1 MQFAQRLLSTRGG
14 TIALSIM
21 AAVLAAVILVTYLN
35 RYRDSVKQ
43 SGVPISVLV
52 ANGLIEK
59 GTSGQVIATEE
70 LYKSIKMPKGEV
82 TEGAITDPDTL
93 KGSVATADVFPG
105 EQLTRAKF
113 STSESGSL
121 SNEIT
126 GDQRVMTLPFDAAHG
141 MIGQIEPGDRID
153 VYAGFNVRRLG
164 PDGRPEPGVSERPV
178 LKLITS
184 EVQVIDAPQAGSGG
198 GITGGGSKAR
208 LTVRA
213 SDEDMAKMAFT
224 SDNGIL
230 WAVLRPRA
238 NASATSPNIV
248 TIETVLFGIP
258 PVAVERSLGGRR

>member
-1 MQFAQRLLSTRGG
+1 MPFAQRLLSTRGG

-43 SGVPISVLV
+43 SGVPVTVLV
-52 ANGLIEK
+52 ADGLIEK
-59 GTSGQVIATEE
+59 GTSGQVIANEE
-70 LYKSIKMPKGEV
+70 LYKSTKMPKGDV
-82 TEGAITDPDTL
+82 VDGAITDPDSL
-93 KGSVATADVFPG
+93 KGSIATADVFPG
-105 EQLTRAKF
+105 EQLTRSKF
-113 STSESGSL
+113 TTSESGSL
-121 SNEIT
+121 ANEIT

-141 MIGQIEPGDRID
+141 MIGQVQAGDHID

-164 PDGRPEPGVSERPV
+164 PDGRPEPGTAERPV

-184 EVQVIDAPQAGSGG
+184 EVQVIDVPQSGSGG
-198 GITGGGSKAR
+198 LGANKAR

-224 SDNGIL
+224 SDNGVL

-238 NASATSPNIV
+238 NASPTSPNIV
-248 TIETVLFGIP
+248 SIETVLFGIP
-258 PVAVERSLGGRR
+258 PVAVERSLGARR

>member
-43 SGVPISVLV
+43 SGVPVTVLV
-52 ANGLIEK
+52 ADGLIEK
-59 GTSGQVIATEE
+59 GTSGQVIANEE
-70 LYKSIKMPKGEV
+70 LYKSTKMPKGDV
-82 TEGAITDPDTL
+82 VDGAITDPDSL
-93 KGSVATADVFPG
+93 KGSIATADVFPG
-105 EQLTRAKF
+105 EQLTRSKF
-113 STSESGSL
+113 TTSESGSL
-121 SNEIT
+121 ANEIT

-141 MIGQIEPGDRID
+141 MIGQIQAGDHID

-164 PDGRPEPGVSERPV
+164 PDGRPEPGTAERPV

-184 EVQVIDAPQAGSGG
+184 EVQVIDVPQSGSGG
-198 GITGGGSKAR
+198 LGANKAR

-224 SDNGIL
+224 SDNGVL

-238 NASATSPNIV
+238 NASPTSPNIV
-248 TIETVLFGIP
+248 SIETVLFGIP
-258 PVAVERSLGGRR
+258 PVAVERSLGARR

>member
-1 MQFAQRLLSTRGG
+1 MQFAQRLLSTRSG

-43 SGVPISVLV
+43 SGLPVTVLV
-52 ANGLIEK
+52 ADGLIEK

-70 LYKSIKMPKGEV
+70 LYKRTTMPKGEV
-82 TEGAITDPDTL
+82 VDGAITDPDSL
-93 KGSVATADVFPG
+93 KGSIATADVFPG
-105 EQLTRAKF
+105 EQLTRTKF
-113 STSESGSL
+113 TTSESGSL

-141 MIGQIEPGDRID
+141 MIGQIQAGDHID
-153 VYAGFNVRRLG
+153 VYAGFNVRRLA
-164 PDGRPEPGVSERPV
+164 PDGRPEPGTAERPV

-184 EVQVIDAPQAGSGG
+184 EVQVIDVPQSGSGG
-198 GITGGGSKAR
+198 LGPNKAR

-224 SDNGIL
+224 SDNGVL

-238 NASATSPNIV
+238 NASPTSPNIV
-248 TIETVLFGIP
+248 SIETVLFGIP
-258 PVAVERSLGGRR
+258 PVAVERSLGARR

>member
-43 SGVPISVLV
+43 SGVPVSVLV

-59 GTSGQVIATEE
+59 GTSGQVIATED
-70 LYKSIKMPKGEV
+70 LYKTTTMPKGEV
-82 TEGAITDPDTL
+82 AEGAITDPDTL

-113 STSESGSL
+113 TTSESGSL
-121 SNEIT
+121 ANEIS
-126 GDQRVMTLPFDAAHG
+126 GDQRVMTLGFDAAHG
-141 MIGQIEPGDRID
+141 MIGQIQAGDHID

-164 PDGRPEPGVSERPV
+164 PDGRPEPGVAERPV

-184 EVQVIDAPQAGSGG
+184 EVQVIDVPQSGSGG
-198 GITGGGSKAR
+198 IGANKAR

-238 NASATSPNIV
+238 NASPTSPNIV
-248 TIETVLFGIP
+248 SIETVLFGIP
-258 PVAVERSLGGRR
+258 SVAVERSLGGKR

>member
-43 SGVPISVLV
+43 SSVPMTVLV

-59 GTSGQVIATEE
+59 GTSGQVIATED
-70 LYKSIKMPKGEV
+70 LYKTTTMSKAEV
-82 TEGAITDPDTL
+82 VDGAITDPDSL
-93 KGSVATADVFPG
+93 RGSVATADVFPG

-126 GDQRVMTLPFDAAHG
+126 GDQRVMTLPFDGAHG
-141 MIGQIEPGDRID
+141 MIGQIQAGDHVD

-164 PDGRPEPGVSERPV
+164 PDGRPEPGVAERPV
-178 LKLITS
+178 LKLIVS
-184 EVQVIDAPQAGSGG
+184 NVQVLEVPQSGSGG
-198 GITGGGSKAR
+198 VTGGSGKAK

-213 SDEDMAKMAFT
+213 ADEDIAKMAFT

-238 NASATSPNIV
+238 NASTTSPDIV
-248 TIETVLFGIP
+248 SLETVLFGIP
-258 PVAVERSLGGRR
+258 PVAVERSLGGKR

>member
-35 RYRDSVKQ
+35 RYRESVKQ
-43 SGVPISVLV
+43 SGVPVTVLV

-59 GTSGQVIATEE
+59 GTSGQVIANEE
-70 LYKSIKMPKGEV
+70 LYRVTTMPKGEV
-82 TEGAITDPDTL
+82 AEGTITDPDSL
-93 KGSVATADVFPG
+93 KGRVASADVFPG
-105 EQLTRAKF
+105 EQLTSAKF
-113 STSESGSL
+113 TTTEAGSL
-121 SNEIT
+121 ANEIT
-126 GDQRVMTLPFDAAHG
+126 GDQRVMTLPFDGAHG
-141 MIGQIEPGDRID
+141 MIGQIQAGDRID

-164 PDGRPEPGVSERPV
+164 PDGRPEPGTAERAV

-184 EVQVIDAPQAGSGG
+184 DVQVLSVPQSGG
-198 GITGGGSKAR
+198 GLSGGSKAK

-213 SDEDMAKMAFT
+213 SDEDIAKMAFT

-230 WAVLRPRA
+230 GAVLRPRA
-238 NASATSPNIV
+238 NASTTSPNIV
-248 TIETVLFGIP
+248 SVETVLFGIP

>member
-14 TIALSIM
+14 TIALSIA
-21 AAVLAAVILVTYLN
+21 AAVLAAIILVTYLN
-35 RYRDSVKQ
+35 RYRASVKQ
-43 SGVPISVLV
+43 SGLPVSVLV
-52 ANGLIEK
+52 ANGVIEK
-59 GTSGQVIATEE
+59 GTSGEVIANED
-70 LYKSIKMPKGEV
+70 LYRITSMPKGDAS
-82 TEGAITDPDTL
+82 EGAITDPDAL
-93 KGSVATADVFPG
+93 KGSVAAADVFPG

-113 STSESGSL
+113 STSEAGSL
-121 SNEIT
+121 SNRIT

-141 MIGQIEPGDRID
+141 MIGQVQAGDRID

-164 PDGRPEPGVSERPV
+164 PDGRPEPGVAERPV

-184 EVQVIDAPQAGSGG
+184 EVQVIEVPQSGSGSLG
-198 GITGGGSKAR
+198 GNKAR

-224 SDNGIL
+224 ADNGVL

-238 NASATSPNIV
+238 NAAVTSPNIV

-258 PVAVERSLGGRR
+258 PVAVERSLGAKR

>member
-43 SGVPISVLV
+43 SGVPVTVLV

-59 GTSGQVIATEE
+59 GTSGQVIATED
-70 LYKSIKMPKGEV
+70 LYKTTTMPKGEV
-82 TEGAITDPDTL
+82 AEGAITDPDTL

-105 EQLTRAKF
+105 EQLTGAKF
-113 STSESGSL
+113 TTSESGSL
-121 SNEIT
+121 ANEIT

-141 MIGQIEPGDRID
+141 MIGQIQAGDHID

-184 EVQVIDAPQAGSGG
+184 EVQVIDVPPTGSGG
-198 GITGGGSKAR
+198 IGGTKAR

-238 NASATSPNIV
+238 NPSATSPNIV
-248 TIETVLFGIP
+248 SVETVLFGIP
-258 PVAVERSLGGRR
+258 SVAVERSLGGKR

>member
-43 SGVPISVLV
+43 SGIPVTVLV

-59 GTSGQVIATEE
+59 GTSGQVIANED
-70 LYKSIKMPKGEV
+70 LYKTTTMPKGEV
-82 TEGAITDPDTL
+82 VDGAITDPDTL

-113 STSESGSL
+113 TTSESGSL
-121 SNEIT
+121 ANEIT

-141 MIGQIEPGDRID
+141 MIGQIQAGDHID

-164 PDGRPEPGVSERPV
+164 PDGRPEPGVAERPV

-184 EVQVIDAPQAGSGG
+184 EVQVIDVPQTGSGG
-198 GITGGGSKAR
+198 IGANKAR

-213 SDEDMAKMAFT
+213 SYEDMANMAFT

-248 TIETVLFGIP
+248 SVETVLFGIP

>member
-14 TIALSIM
+14 TIALSIA
-21 AAVLAAVILVTYLN
+21 AAVLAAIILVTYLN
-35 RYRDSVKQ
+35 RYRASVKQ
-43 SGVPISVLV
+43 SGLPVSVLV
-52 ANGLIEK
+52 ANGVIEK
-59 GTSGQVIATEE
+59 GTSGEVIANED
-70 LYKSIKMPKGEV
+70 LYRITSMPKGDAS
-82 TEGAITDPDTL
+82 EGAITDPDAL
-93 KGSVATADVFPG
+93 KGSVAAADVFPG

-113 STSESGSL
+113 STSEAGSL
-121 SNEIT
+121 SNRIT

-141 MIGQIEPGDRID
+141 MIGQVQVGDRID

-164 PDGRPEPGVSERPV
+164 PDGRPEPGVAERPV

-184 EVQVIDAPQAGSGG
+184 EVQVIDVPQSGSGSLG
-198 GITGGGSKAR
+198 GNKAR

-224 SDNGIL
+224 ADNGVL

-238 NASATSPNIV
+238 NAAVTSPNIV

-258 PVAVERSLGGRR
+258 PVAVERSLGAKR

>member
-1 MQFAQRLLSTRGG
+1 
-14 TIALSIM
+14 M

-43 SGVPISVLV
+43 SGIPVTVLV

-70 LYKSIKMPKGEV
+70 LYKRTSIAKGEV
-82 TEGAITDPDTL
+82 LEGAITDPDTL
-93 KGSVATADVFPG
+93 KGSVASADVFPG
-105 EQLTRAKF
+105 EQLTKAKF
-113 STSESGSL
+113 STSEAGSL

-126 GDQRVMTLPFDAAHG
+126 ADQRVMTLAFDAAHG
-141 MIGQIEPGDRID
+141 MIGQIQAGDHID

-164 PDGRPEPGVSERPV
+164 PDGRPEPGIAERPV

-184 EVQVIDAPQAGSGG
+184 EVQVIDVPQASGG
-198 GITGGGSKAR
+198 SFGGSKAR

-213 SDEDMAKMAFT
+213 SDQDIANMAFT
-224 SDNGIL
+224 SDNGVL

-238 NASATSPNIV
+238 NASPTSPNIV
-248 TIETVLFGIP
+248 SVETVLFGIP

>member
-35 RYRDSVKQ
+35 RYRASVKQ
-43 SGVPISVLV
+43 SGVPVTVLV

-59 GTSGQVIATEE
+59 GTSGEVIANED
-70 LYKSIKMPKGEV
+70 LYRVTTMPKGEV
-82 TEGAITDPDTL
+82 SDGTITDPDTL
-93 KGSVATADVFPG
+93 KGRVASADVFPG
-105 EQLTRAKF
+105 EQLTSAKF
-113 STSESGSL
+113 STSEAGSL
-121 SNEIT
+121 ANRIT
-126 GDQRVMTLPFDAAHG
+126 GDQRVMTLPFDGAHG
-141 MIGQIEPGDRID
+141 MIGQIQAGDHID

-164 PDGRPEPGVSERPV
+164 PDGRPEPGTAERAV

-184 EVQVIDAPQAGSGG
+184 DVQVLSVPQSSGG
-198 GITGGGSKAR
+198 LSGGSKAR

-213 SDEDMAKMAFT
+213 SDEDIAKMAFT

-238 NASATSPNIV
+238 NAATTSPNIV
-248 TIETVLFGIP
+248 SVETVLFGIP

>member
-43 SGVPISVLV
+43 SGLPVTVLV

-59 GTSGQVIATEE
+59 GTSGQVIATED
-70 LYKSIKMPKGEV
+70 LYKTTTMTKGEV
-82 TEGAITDPDTL
+82 AEGAITDPNTL

-113 STSESGSL
+113 STSEAGSL

-126 GDQRVMTLPFDAAHG
+126 ADQRVMTLPFDSAHG
-141 MIGQIEPGDRID
+141 MIGQIQAGDHID

-164 PDGRPEPGVSERPV
+164 PDGRPEPGVTERPV

-184 EVQVIDAPQAGSGG
+184 GVQVLQVPQTGSGG
-198 GITGGGSKAR
+198 FGGSKGR
-208 LTVRA
+208 LTIRA
-213 SDEDMAKMAFT
+213 SDEDIAKMAFT
-224 SDNGIL
+224 ADNGIL
-230 WAVLRPRA
+230 WAILRPRA
-238 NASATSPNIV
+238 NASVTSPNIV
-248 TIETVLFGIP
+248 SVETVLFGIP
-258 PVAVERSLGGRR
+258 PVAVERSLGGKP

>member
-1 MQFAQRLLSTRGG
+1 MQLAQRLLSTRGG

-43 SGVPISVLV
+43 SGVPVTVLV

-59 GTSGQVIATEE
+59 GTSGQVIATED
-70 LYKSIKMPKGEV
+70 LYKTTTMPKGEV
-82 TEGAITDPDTL
+82 AEGAITDPDTL
-93 KGSVATADVFPG
+93 KGSVASADVFPG
-105 EQLTRAKF
+105 ELLTRAKF
-113 STSESGSL
+113 TTSESGSL
-121 SNEIT
+121 ANEIT

-141 MIGQIEPGDRID
+141 MIGQIQAGDHID

-164 PDGRPEPGVSERPV
+164 PDGRPEPGIAERPV

-184 EVQVIDAPQAGSGG
+184 EVQVIDVPQAGSGAIG
-198 GITGGGSKAR
+198 GNKAR

-224 SDNGIL
+224 CDNGIL

-248 TIETVLFGIP
+248 SVETVLFGIP
-258 PVAVERSLGGRR
+258 SVAVERSLGGKR